1 MCNRVTATD
10 QHRLFVLHGAR
21 FCRLPVDIS
30 CIRQH
35 QAQVRVLRDA
45 CVEYVRHAR
54 RVESQLAGAHAMTT
68 IHFLRRT
75 AIVAAFAVAGGVAV
89 PLLVSV
95 TLASTPPAEWDG
107 LVRVENRRLDHM
119 YLLPDV
125 SFAGYTRVRLDPVEV
140 SFARNWNPNRSPSQ
154 RLRPSDVQNIK
165 SALANE
171 FRRVFSDALT
181 RAGYKLVD
189 EDGDDVLRVQA
200 AIVNLYIT
208 APSAAAQG
216 RSRTFIANTGQM
228 TLVAELRDSV
238 TGQLLARAVDT
249 IRGRGTGQFQ
259 LASPVTNMAD
269 ARRALSQWAD
279 VLVTGIGDAEGRAPA
294 AQPSS

>member
-1 MCNRVTATD
+1 
-10 QHRLFVLHGAR
+10 
-21 FCRLPVDIS
+21 
-30 CIRQH
+30 
-35 QAQVRVLRDA
+35 
-45 CVEYVRHAR
+45 
-54 RVESQLAGAHAMTT
+54 MTT

-181 RAGYKLVD
+181 RAGYTLVD
-189 EDGDDVLRVQA
+189 EDADDVLRVQA

-208 APSAAAQG
+208 APDKMAPG
-216 RSRTFIANTGQM
+216 RSRTYTASSGHM
-228 TLVAELRDSV
+228 TLVAELRDSD
-238 TGQLLARAVDT
+238 TNKLLARAVDT
-249 IRGRGTGQFQ
+249 VQGRQAADFQ
-259 LASPVTNMAD
+259 ISNRATN
-269 ARRALSQWAD
+269 
-279 VLVTGIGDAEGRAPA
+279 IGDARVALQKWAIILREGLDDANGRGGK
-294 AQPSS
+294 S

>member
-1 MCNRVTATD
+1 
-10 QHRLFVLHGAR
+10 
-21 FCRLPVDIS
+21 
-30 CIRQH
+30 
-35 QAQVRVLRDA
+35 
-45 CVEYVRHAR
+45 
-54 RVESQLAGAHAMTT
+54 MTT

-75 AIVAAFAVAGGVAV
+75 AIVAALAVVAGVAV
-89 PLLVSV
+89 PVLISV
-95 TLASTPPAEWDG
+95 TLANAPPAEWDG
-107 LVRVENRRLDHM
+107 LVRMQNRRLDHM

-140 SFARNWNPNRSPSQ
+140 SFYRNWSPNRSPSQ

-165 SALANE
+165 STLANE

-181 RAGYKLVD
+181 RAGYQLVD

-208 APSAAAQG
+208 APSAAAPG
-216 RSRTFIANTGQM
+216 RSRTFVANSVQM

-249 IRGRGTGQFQ
+249 VRGRRTGQFQ
-259 LASPVTNMAD
+259 LASPVSNMAD

-279 VLVTGIGDAEGRAPA
+279 VLVTGLDDAEGRSPA
-294 AQPSS
+294 TQPTS